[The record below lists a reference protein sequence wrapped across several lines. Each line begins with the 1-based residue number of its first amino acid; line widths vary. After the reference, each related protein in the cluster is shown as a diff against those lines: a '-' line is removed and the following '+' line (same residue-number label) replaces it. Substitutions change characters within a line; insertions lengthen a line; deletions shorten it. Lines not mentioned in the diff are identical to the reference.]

1 MRNNKLKTETVIRHW
16 PWILLLLAL
25 FIVFL
30 VSSAIVAADPGGG
43 RLPLVEQ
50 MESSYSQVKDYRA
63 IFHKQERVDGKL
75 LPEETILLKFQEP
88 LKIYMK
94 WISEPLNGTEAL
106 YVKGKYE
113 NKLIAHSGGILGMIT
128 VSLDPRSPT
137 AMKGRHPITES
148 GFGFII
154 EQIRRNLDRAL
165 QYSEFQIIR
174 MGEEY
179 FNGRPTTVVESRFT
193 PREGRKYYAF
203 RAVIHVDKEL
213 MLPVSSAF
221 YDEKDRLFEEYSY
234 INVKLNIG
242 LTDIDFSP
250 QNEKYRF

>member
-1 MRNNKLKTETVIRHW
+1 
-16 PWILLLLAL
+16 
-25 FIVFL
+25 
-30 VSSAIVAADPGGG
+30 
-43 RLPLVEQ
+43 
-50 MESSYSQVKDYRA
+50 
-63 IFHKQERVDGKL
+63 
-75 LPEETILLKFQEP
+75 
-88 LKIYMK
+88 
-94 WISEPLNGTEAL
+94 
-106 YVKGKYE
+106 
-113 NKLIAHSGGILGMIT
+113 
-128 VSLDPRSPT
+128 
-137 AMKGRHPITES
+137 MKGRHPITES